1 MQEQN
6 VHEREHESP
15 ATQRTLNRDVMIARR
30 SEAHRLTP
38 APVDTDLHDMLTWT
52 DFPAQLTLRRNRAG
66 QLAIQQHTVAATRVR
81 VSRVSRDH
89 KGRHKSVRLTSLATE
104 LQREALSDPVAS

>member
-1 MQEQN
+1 
-6 VHEREHESP
+6 
-15 ATQRTLNRDVMIARR
+15 
-30 SEAHRLTP
+30 
-38 APVDTDLHDMLTWT
+38 MLTWT

-89 KGRHKSVRLTSLATE
+89 KGRHKSVRLTSWMISCDAQHRQLHHLVSRLLRLIIVE
-104 LQREALSDPVAS
+104 G